1 MGKWALFF
9 VVVFGVVL
17 FCLMAVLRKL
27 RGERI
32 LRERMQAVSRVA
44 QPGAMATLNEKDIR
58 ARVSNTSP
66 LIVRLGRFIGY
77 DPRLARDSKLP
88 WPVTVIICIAFGT
101 FAGWRGRAML
111 GDVPGVLIG
120 ALTALFAMRGS
131 FAKQRSRY
139 AQALFKQ
146 LPDAIGLMIRAVQA
160 GVPLSEALK
169 SVAREMPEPT
179 RGEFS
184 RIVGAVS
191 IGRPVDQAI
200 WGLYHRTKLTE
211 YSYLAV
217 TLGLQAQTGGSL
229 AETLTNLSEMV
240 RKRVQMASRAR
251 ALASES
257 KTSATVMIALP
268 FISGTALSF
277 MQPGYIGLFMNTRMG
292 NNLLITGLA
301 LIGLG
306 AMTMRWLTMRAMRD

>member
-1 MGKWALFF
+1 MGKWALFA
-9 VVVFGVVL
+9 VVILGFVL
-17 FCLMAVLRKL
+17 FGLFFVLGKL
-27 RGERI
+27 RSERL
-32 LRERMQAVSRVA
+32 LRERMQAVRRTG
-44 QPGAMATLNEKDIR
+44 QPGLVPLPNEKNIR
-58 ARVSNTSP
+58 AQVSNTSP
-66 LIVRLGRFIGY
+66 LMVRLGRFIGY
-77 DPRLARDSKLP
+77 DPTLARDTKMP
-88 WPVTVIICIAFGT
+88 WPVTVVICMAFGT

-111 GDVPGVLIG
+111 GDAPGVVIG
-120 ALTALFAMRGS
+120 CLTALLAMRGS

-200 WGLYHRTKLTE
+200 WGLYNRTKLTE

-229 AETLTNLSEMV
+229 AETLSNLAEMV
-240 RKRVQMASRAR
+240 RRRVQMASRAR
-251 ALASES
+251 ALASEA

-268 FISGTALSF
+268 FVSGTALSF
-277 MQPGYIGLFMNTRMG
+277 LQPGYIGLFINTRMG

-306 AMTMRWLTMRAMRD
+306 AMAMRWLTARAMRD

>member
-1 MGKWALFF
+1 MGKWALFAL
-9 VVVFGVVL
+9 VLAGLIVFGLMML
-17 FCLMAVLRKL
+17 FRKL
-27 RGERI
+27 RAERL
-32 LRERMQAVSRVA
+32 LRERMSMVSRVA
-44 QPGAMATLNEKDIR
+44 AVGGGPVLNEKDIR

-66 LIVRLGRFIGY
+66 IMVRVGRVVGY
-77 DPRLARDSKLP
+77 DPALARDAKLP
-88 WPVTVIICIAFGT
+88 WPVTIGMCCIFGV
-101 FAGWRGRAML
+101 FAGWRGRLML
-111 GDVPGVLIG
+111 GDIPGIAVGL
-120 ALTALFAMRGS
+120 LTALFAMRGS
-131 FAKQRSRY
+131 FKKQRTRY

-160 GVPLSEALK
+160 GVPLSEALR

-179 RGEFS
+179 KAEFS
-184 RIVGAVS
+184 KVVGAVS

-200 WGLYHRTKLTE
+200 WSLYNRTKLTE

-251 ALASES
+251 ALASEA

-268 FISGTALSF
+268 FVSGTALSF
-277 MQPGYIGLFMNTRMG
+277 LQPGYIGLFINTKMG

-306 AMTMRWLTMRAMRD
+306 AMTMRWLTQRAMRD